1 MTKSRYRIL
10 IRTIAAALV
19 LGSILINI
27 KNIFTSCQVDAEY
40 QVAMAYRILRGDA
53 MFSEMWEAHQTSAFF
68 LAFFEWLFL
77 KITGTTTG
85 IMVYANTVGFFCK
98 LAVSFLVYGTLR
110 RYVDKRA
117 AFAALIFA
125 LNAYPK
131 DIMLPDFSNLQ
142 IWFALLL
149 MCCLITYFEGGG
161 KLRWLVLGAV
171 FLCLEVLSY
180 PSCALV
186 WLSCVILIA
195 LYSAKK
201 KRDILVF
208 TGICGASGAAYLLYF
223 MHGNPK
229 QFMSYI
235 YAIWSGDES
244 HAVSIGER
252 FSLIGRDFIAL
263 AADMKYIAC
272 VAVLACAAALIC
284 RIVCERHGRKMAQ
297 RRFFHLSISWF
308 VGLYVLTYLIHLPA
322 EAAGTKH
329 HFFILYIFVE
339 AVALIGMRYL
349 DAAEK
354 RVFVTGQLI
363 GLGGFLA
370 TLFLSDLGLFPTLPY
385 LIPNLCV
392 SMQPLV
398 RLGRREEKDGKAAVM
413 LADFAPVIWL
423 CAVLIFRN
431 FIYING
437 WMYVPA
443 SFYEDSIFSVNW
455 TAQYGPLK
463 GIVNREGT
471 YVADVTY
478 LECQEVLKPG
488 DKVLVLSYPSLAAT
502 IYLNQE
508 VEICADST
516 ISTPTYSERLLQYW
530 EENPDK
536 YPNVVIVKCFESNI
550 MIGENS
556 PVTEWLTEEF
566 EADSVVDGVFW
577 RYYRKE

>member
-1 MTKSRYRIL
+1 MV
-10 IRTIAAALV
+10 AAALV

-27 KNIFTSCQVDAEY
+27 KNIFTSCHVDAEY

-85 IMVYANTVGFFCK
+85 IMVYANTVGFLCK
-98 LAVSFLVYGTLR
+98 LVVSFLVYGTLR
-110 RYVDKRA
+110 RHVDKGA
-117 AFAALIFA
+117 AFAALLFA
-125 LNAYPK
+125 LNTYPK
-131 DIMLPDFSNLQ
+131 DMVLPDFSNLQ
-142 IWFALLL
+142 IWFALIL
-149 MCCLITYFEGGG
+149 MCCLITYFGGG
-161 KLRWLVLGAV
+161 RLRWLVLGAA

-180 PSCALV
+180 PSCAVV

-201 KRDILVF
+201 KRDFLVF
-208 TGICGASGAAYLLYF
+208 TGICGISGAAYLLYF
-223 MHGNPK
+223 MRGNPK

-252 FSLIGRDFIAL
+252 ISLIGRDFIAL
-263 AADMKYIAC
+263 AGDMKYIAC
-272 VAVLACAAALIC
+272 AAVLACAAALIC
-284 RIVCERHGRKMAQ
+284 RAVCERRGKREPVD
-297 RRFFHLSISWF
+297 FFYSSFSWF
-308 VGLYVLTYLIHLPA
+308 VGLYVLAYLIHLPA
-322 EAAGTKH
+322 EEAGTKY

-339 AVALIGMRYL
+339 AAAFIGMRYL
-349 DAAEK
+349 NAAEK

-370 TLFLSDLGLFPTLPY
+370 TLFLSDMGLFPTLPY
-385 LIPNLCV
+385 LIPCLCV
-392 SMQPLV
+392 DMQPIA
-398 RLGRREEKDGKAAVM
+398 RLGRREPKDGEPAVR

-443 SFYEDSIFSVNW
+443 GFYEDSIFSVNW

-478 LECQEVLKPG
+478 LECQEVLEPG
-488 DKVLVLSYPSLAAT
+488 DKVLVLSYPSLTAA
-502 IYLNQE
+502 IYLNE
-508 VEICADST
+508 DVEICADST

-536 YPNVVIVKCFESNI
+536 YPDVVIVKCFENNVT
-550 MIGENS
+550 IGEKS
-556 PVTEWLTEEF
+556 PVTEWLAEEF
-566 EADSVVDGVFW
+566 GADSVVDGAFW